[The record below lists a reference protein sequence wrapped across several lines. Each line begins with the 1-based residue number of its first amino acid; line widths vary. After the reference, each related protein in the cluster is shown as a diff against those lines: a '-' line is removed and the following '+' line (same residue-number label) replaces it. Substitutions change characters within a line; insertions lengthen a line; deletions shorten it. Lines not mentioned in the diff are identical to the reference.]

1 VLHEKVACSDLPLSA
16 AASICAG
23 ARGAVME
30 SHEGLELFGVG
41 SSRGLP
47 SRLLGGWI
55 EVIWQVLG
63 IRVTNLPLRR

>member
-1 VLHEKVACSDLPLSA
+1 
-16 AASICAG
+16 
-23 ARGAVME
+23 ME

-63 IRVTNLPLRR
+63 IGVTNLPLRR